1 MKKMLYRKLLWCNN
15 KEGMLL
21 DTLTHRADVI
31 RDSAV
36 HKGEEFI
43 RF

>member
-1 MKKMLYRKLLWCNN
+1 MLYRKPLWCNN

-21 DTLTHRADVI
+21 DTLTQSADVI

-36 HKGEEFI
+36 HKVVEFI